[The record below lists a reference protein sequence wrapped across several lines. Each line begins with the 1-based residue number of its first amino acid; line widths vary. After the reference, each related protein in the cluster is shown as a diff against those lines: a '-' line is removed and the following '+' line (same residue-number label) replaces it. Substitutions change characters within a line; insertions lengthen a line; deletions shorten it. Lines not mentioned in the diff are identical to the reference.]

1 MINAFGDIKFLEIT
15 AGLHI
20 KGGLD
25 VAVDLNVAAGLN
37 SVAGMEFATRGC
49 KGTIQIPICIDHFTI
64 GQVLAAGLEFAVGLE
79 NVSGKAGLVT
89 LYYLKCKNGYRLD

>member
-25 VAVDLNVAAGLN
+25 VAVDLNVAAGL
-37 SVAGMEFATRGC
+37 EFTG
-49 KGTIQIPICIDHFTI
+49 
-64 GQVLAAGLEFAVGLE
+64 VLEFTVGAE
-79 NVSGKAGLVT
+79 NAPGEAIRKVLNLKNIGLSGPD
-89 LYYLKCKNGYRLD
+89 RLPQALRHREHSS

>member
-37 SVAGMEFATRGC
+37 SVAGMEFATIGC
-49 KGTIQIPICIDHFTI
+49 EGTIQIPICIDLT
-64 GQVLAAGLEFAVGLE
+64 
-79 NVSGKAGLVT
+79 S
-89 LYYLKCKNGYRLD
+89 R